1 MLVASFLYML
11 SNSNPGS
18 SPSDEDWRSQIDSN
32 GHLPDNKRIMVFA
45 SLKPILDKRS
55 TDQDEG
61 VSTLLILSSDEEIAA
76 ELARCLLQKVNKR
89 MNKNQVN

>member
-1 MLVASFLYML
+1 MLAASFYMF
-11 SNSNPGS
+11 SNSTPD
-18 SPSDEDWRSQIDSN
+18 PSHCDKDWRSQIDSN
-32 GHLPDNKRIMVFA
+32 GHLPNNKRSMVFA
-45 SLKPILDKRS
+45 SLKPILDKCS